1 MNINVTP
8 DKRAN
13 KLKSTRIAGKLVNDY
28 WDMVWRAKEEGKLIC
43 WYEGSA
49 INPFLEAADICWVHG
64 EAYSAM
70 LAARHQEGPAQR
82 AAEERGYMPELCSYA
97 RTHLGCAVSNQ
108 RMITIW
114 PRNCHHPT

>member
-43 WYEGSA
+43 W
-49 INPFLEAADICWVHG
+49 
-64 EAYSAM
+64 
-70 LAARHQEGPAQR
+70 
-82 AAEERGYMPELCSYA
+82 
-97 RTHLGCAVSNQ
+97 
-108 RMITIW
+108 
-114 PRNCHHPT
+114 